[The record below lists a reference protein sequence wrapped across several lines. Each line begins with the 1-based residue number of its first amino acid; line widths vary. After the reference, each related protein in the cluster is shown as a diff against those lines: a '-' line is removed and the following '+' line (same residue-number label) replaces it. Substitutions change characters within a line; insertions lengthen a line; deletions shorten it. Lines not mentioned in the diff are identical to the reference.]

1 MPHRFPS
8 EDWTTAYRDAVN
20 KNDAY
25 RKAARPWTFG
35 SVAMVI
41 NAEPGIGIED
51 DTGMILDV
59 HQGECRGTTYV
70 KGMDRVRE
78 ADTAFVIVADYN
90 RWKEVIRGK
99 LDPIK
104 GMMEGKLKL
113 TKGHLPTMIRFVEAS
128 RELVVSASKVPTEF
142 VG

>member
-59 HQGECRGTTYV
+59 HREPLVGGIERRALGHRPGDQNALVLEPEVVVAARRCVQLHDEARTGRHRRAERFGRGAGPALLAIT
-70 KGMDRVRE
+70 
-78 ADTAFVIVADYN
+78 
-90 RWKEVIRGK
+90 
-99 LDPIK
+99 P
-104 GMMEGKLKL
+104 
-113 TKGHLPTMIRFVEAS
+113 
-128 RELVVSASKVPTEF
+128 
-142 VG
+142 